1 MPETPRALHV
11 MSPRHDP
18 LRAEMARW
26 LRESAGEAAPVLIL
40 GRGSTPRAIAPP
52 VSRATAAFSW
62 SVRGVLKRTL
72 ARSGARL
79 LHAWSSEALAALVA
93 AWRDASAPAQP
104 LLVDLDAPVCPRL
117 AGGVVPALNAGG
129 PWGVV
134 APSDAARRGWLA
146 AGAAPE
152 RVALIRPALDFAA
165 LRPQD
170 RTARRA
176 ALRLD
181 EDHVA
186 VLVLP
191 PVAHALDSH
200 HAVWGA
206 LLAER
211 VDARIRLLVPGSG
224 AAVRRA
230 MRFVAGSNRQGHGR
244 WPGDSL
250 TIFELLSAADLCLYM
265 PPGPAPMHAV
275 AAALA
280 AGKPIVAR
288 ATPTTTEWLVHGVN
302 AYLTRTQQPRDVA
315 RRVLELI
322 ENRDEAWRRSETGR
336 TLAFRT
342 LSRQRLIEQYQRVY
356 SNLLSGR
363 PAAEGVHDALAVVG

>member
-1 MPETPRALHV
+1 MPETPRVLHV
-11 MSPRHDP
+11 ISPRHDP
-18 LRAEMARW
+18 LRAETVRW
-26 LRESAGEAAPVLIL
+26 LRKSAGEAAPVLLL
-40 GRGSTPRAIAPP
+40 GRDAAATAIEPP
-52 VSRATAAFSW
+52 LARATAAFSW

-72 ARSGARL
+72 AHSGARL
-79 LHAWSSEALAALVA
+79 LHAWSSEALPALVA
-93 AWRDASAPAQP
+93 AWRDAAAAAP
-104 LLVDLDAPVCPRL
+104 LLLDLDAPICRRL
-117 AGGVVPALNAGG
+117 AGGLVPALNAGG
-129 PWGVV
+129 PWGVA
-134 APSDAARRGWLA
+134 APSDAARRTWLA
-146 AGAAPE
+146 AGASPE

-165 LRPQD
+165 LCPQD
-170 RTARRA
+170 RVALRA

-186 VLVLP
+186 ALVLP
-191 PVAHALDSH
+191 PVTHAMDAHY
-200 HAVWGA
+200 AVWGA

-230 MRFVAGSNRQGHGR
+230 MRFVAGSNRRSHGR

-250 TIFELLSAADLCLYM
+250 TLFQLLSAADLCLYM

-302 AYLTRTQQPRDVA
+302 AFLTRTQQPRDVA
-315 RRVLELI
+315 RRVLEVI

-336 TLAFRT
+336 MLAFRT
-342 LSRQRLIEQYQRVY
+342 LSRQRLIEQYQRVHA
-356 SNLLSGR
+356 NLLSGR
-363 PAAEGVHDALAVVG
+363 TAADGVHDALAVIG